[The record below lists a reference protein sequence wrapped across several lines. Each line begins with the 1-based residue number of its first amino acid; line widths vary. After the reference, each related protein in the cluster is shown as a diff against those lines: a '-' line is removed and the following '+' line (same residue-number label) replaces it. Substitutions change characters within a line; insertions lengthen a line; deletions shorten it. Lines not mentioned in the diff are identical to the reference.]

1 MRSEYI
7 LAGSGGQGLVMMGI
21 LLGEAANEE
30 GYTVAQ
36 TQSYGIATR
45 GGVSFSE
52 VVVSDREILYPR
64 TTSPDLILVLTEE
77 TYVKFRKMYPG
88 CTILAD
94 RDAAPAGGE
103 DPRAV
108 CLPLSDYCRSAN
120 NMRVLNLLAVG
131 VVLGATGLLSAGTME
146 QIIRRRFPEAYV
158 ANAAALHEGIALGR
172 RAKQRGVCL

>member
-21 LLGEAANEE
+21 LLGEAANRE

-52 VVVSDREILYPR
+52 VVFSDREILYPK
-64 TTSPDLILVLTEE
+64 TMSPDLILVLTEE
-77 TYVKFRKMYPG
+77 TYVKFRGMYPD
-88 CTILAD
+88 CKIFAD
-94 RDAAPAGGE
+94 RDAVPAGE
-103 DPRAV
+103 KDPHV
-108 CLPLSDYCRSAN
+108 VSLPLSDYCRSAG

-131 VVLGATGLLSAGTME
+131 VVLGAAGLLSAGTME
-146 QIIRRRFPEAYV
+146 EIIRRKFPSDYT
-158 ANAAALHEGIALGR
+158 ANAAALHAGIALGCQ
-172 RAKQRGVCL
+172 AK

>member
-1 MRSEYI
+1 MRREYI

-21 LLGEAANEE
+21 LLGEAANKE

-52 VVVSDREILYPR
+52 VVVSDGEILYPK
-64 TTSPDLILVLTEE
+64 TTSPDLILVLTAE
-77 TYVKFRKMYPG
+77 TYVKFRGMYPG
-88 CTILAD
+88 CRMIVD

-103 DPRAV
+103 DPNAAF
-108 CLPLSDYCRSAN
+108 LPLSDYCRSVN

-131 VVLGATGLLSAGTME
+131 AVLGAEDLLSASTME
-146 QIIRRRFPEAYV
+146 EIIREKFPKAYE
-158 ANAAALHEGIALGR
+158 ANAVALHEGIALGR
-172 RAKQRGVCL
+172 QVK